1 MGKINPIEGVYITNL
16 KTIKNVKG
24 DIMHGLRSDE
34 NIFNGFGE
42 AYLQKLNI
50 IQSKVGSFI
59 TK

>member
-34 NIFNGFGE
+34 NLFNGFE
-42 AYLQKLNI
+42 SLFYKLNI
-50 IQSKVGSFI
+50 IQSKVGSCI
-59 TK
+59 KK